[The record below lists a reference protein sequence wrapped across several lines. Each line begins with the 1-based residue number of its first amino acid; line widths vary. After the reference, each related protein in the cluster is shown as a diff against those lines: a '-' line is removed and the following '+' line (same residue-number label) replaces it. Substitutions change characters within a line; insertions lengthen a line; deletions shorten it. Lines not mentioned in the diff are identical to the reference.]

1 LISPGIAG
9 RIDTIC
15 MVVIGLTGGICT
27 GKSTVSGFLAE
38 LGAVIISADEIGH
51 EALQPSSATWE
62 QVVAAF
68 GTDILKNGG
77 EIDRQKLGGIV
88 FKDAG
93 AMSELNRIMHP
104 AMHGVVEERV
114 RTLEAEGAAVVVLE
128 APLLVEA
135 DWLDLVDEVWVT
147 VASESTVVERC
158 SSRSGLS
165 EVQARERISSQL
177 SSEDRVRY
185 ADVVIDT
192 DVSLNEVRQR
202 VREVWEHPRPHV
214 AAKAAIRRALCQR
227 ERKVHSGE
235 GWRRAAVLIPL
246 YHEADQCYVLVTKR
260 TEAVDHHKGQISFPG
275 GTWDPKD
282 TSLLQTALRE
292 CREEIGLQ
300 AADVQILGQLD
311 DTPTYTTNFLIT
323 PYVGAIRW
331 PQHLTLDPREVEE
344 VVSVPLEVLLD
355 KSNFREEKEVIGDE
369 EVQQCFYY
377 YGDRVIWGATAR
389 ILRRLL
395 EAAFESK

>member
-104 AMHGVVEERV
+104 AMHGVVEE
-114 RTLEAEGAAVVVLE
+114 
-128 APLLVEA
+128 
-135 DWLDLVDEVWVT
+135 T

-202 VREVWEHPRPHV
+202 VSEVWEHPRPHV